1 MKKTYKKPLLLIEN
15 FKLSENIAACD
26 PSFGNNSNITLED
39 IEKAYN
45 VLGYFANDTCKK
57 GEPIENE
64 PVKVFNGMTQ
74 IQLCY
79 HGSTGLNVFSS

>member
-26 PSFGNNSNITLED
+26 PSFGNNSNITLKD
-39 IEKAYN
+39 IEEANK
-45 VLGYFANDTCKK
+45 VLGYFANDTCTK
-57 GEPIENE
+57 GEPIENQ
-64 PVKVFNGMTQ
+64 PVNVYNGMTQ

>member
-39 IEKAYN
+39 IEKA
-45 VLGYFANDTCKK
+45 
-57 GEPIENE
+57 
-64 PVKVFNGMTQ
+64 
-74 IQLCY
+74 
-79 HGSTGLNVFSS
+79 

>member
-39 IEKAYN
+39 IEEAYK
-45 VLGYFANDTCKK
+45 VLGYFANGACTK
-57 GEPIENE
+57 GEPIENQ
-64 PVKVFNGMTQ
+64 PVKVYNGMNQ

>member
-1 MKKTYKKPLLLIEN
+1 MIEN

-39 IEKAYN
+39 IKKAYN
-45 VLGYFANDTCKK
+45 VLGYFTNDTCKK
-57 GEPIENE
+57 GEPIENK
-64 PVKVFNGMTQ
+64 PVEVYAGLTQ

>member
-39 IEKAYN
+39 IEKAYK
-45 VLGYFANDTCKK
+45 VLGYFANGTCTK
-57 GEPIENE
+57 GEPIENQL
-64 PVKVFNGMTQ
+64 VNVYIDLSQ